1 MIQRKRFAPV
11 SVGVLL
17 AASLAAPVG
26 AQETDGYP
34 LKTFL
39 GLTAFDDVA
48 MAPDGRQVAFIAFN
62 DDYEADRMESA
73 VYSVPIDES
82 GRPGEALRLTYEPG
96 SYSALAW
103 SPDSDRLAFLSTRG
117 DLEGAQLFLLDMRG
131 GEPLRLTDPE
141 RFEKGVAAFDW
152 LPDGG
157 LVFAAPVSHGEDEE
171 KEWKELYSDAKVLP
185 GRDPRT
191 GFWQLALTEGDYEDP
206 DSLTAIEM
214 SVTELKVAPDGAR
227 LAFMSGPPTEPE
239 VFFDDFAA
247 REIYLLPID
256 QGAEARRLTSNLVSE
271 GGLLWSRDGR
281 FLYAGALGEPGAGRT
296 IWTQGRIYRFD
307 PQSGAMERLAEGFE
321 GSLSAPEA
329 VLPDGRLL
337 ATGALS
343 TRESLYVID
352 GTGGGI
358 EQVSDYAGQVIAPS
372 ASRDGRAL
380 AFALITDQD
389 YPELYVA
396 RGTSRAGQA
405 RQATRLNV
413 AIDTLPK
420 PDVEVISWENGEGDT
435 IEGVLYWPPGR
446 QGASGLPLIVDIH
459 GGPWSLRTESMVLNG
474 GQSAYYPAL
483 LASRGYLVLEP
494 NYRGGT
500 GRGDEFLHAIEG
512 YSCSRPATD
521 ILTGVDHLVE
531 RGWADSERMGVM
543 GYSYGGVL
551 TNCLIVRTDRFD
563 AAASGAGIWND
574 ISYFGTADNFVQNIV
589 RNLNRPP
596 WEAFEE
602 YWKESAVSGAANITT
617 PTIITIGG
625 ADRRVPTTQGYE
637 LYRTLVWLD
646 VPTRLLVFPGEP
658 HGFRKPSHKLA
669 KVRAE
674 IDWLDG
680 YVLGESS
687 ATRE

>member
-1 MIQRKRFAPV
+1 MVQRMRLAAA
-11 SVGVLL
+11 SAGVLL
-17 AASLAAPVG
+17 AAVLAAPAG
-26 AQETDGYP
+26 AQETNGYP

-39 GLTAFDDVA
+39 GLTDFDDVVV
-48 MAPDGRQVAFIAFN
+48 APDGRQVAFIASSEDF
-62 DDYEADRMESA
+62 ESDRTESA
-73 VYSVPIDES
+73 VYRLPIGES

-96 SYSALAW
+96 SYSGLAW
-103 SPDSDRLAFLSTRG
+103 SPDSRRLAFLSTRG

-131 GEPLRLTDPE
+131 GEPRRLTDPE
-141 RFEKGVAAFDW
+141 QFKKGVAAFDW

-157 LVFAAPVSHGEDEE
+157 LVFAAPVSRGEEEE
-171 KEWKELYSDAKVLP
+171 KEWKDLYADAKVLP
-185 GRDPRT
+185 GRTPHT
-191 GFWQLALTEGDYEDP
+191 AFWRMSIGDGDSEDF

-214 SVTELKVAPDGAR
+214 SVTEMKVAPDGMR
-227 LAFMSGPPTEPE
+227 TAFVSGPPTEPE
-239 VFFDDFAA
+239 PFFDDFSVS
-247 REIYLLPID
+247 EIYLLANEK
-256 QGAEARRLTSNLVSE
+256 GAEARRLTRNLIAE
-271 GGLLWSRDGR
+271 DGLLWSRDGQA
-281 FLYAGALGEPGAGRT
+281 LYAGALGEPDAEHT

-307 PQSGAMERLAEGFE
+307 AQSGAAERLAGGFE
-321 GSLSAPEA
+321 GSLSAPEG

-343 TRESLYVID
+343 TRENLYVID
-352 GTGGGI
+352 GTGRRI

-372 ASRDGRAL
+372 TSRDARVV
-380 AFALITDQD
+380 AFALVTDGA

-396 RGTSRAGQA
+396 QGATRAAEG
-405 RQATRLNV
+405 RQATRLNA

-420 PDVEVISWENGEGDT
+420 PEVEAISWANGEGDT
-435 IEGVLYWPPGR
+435 VEGVLYWPPGR
-446 QGASGLPLIVDIH
+446 RGASGLPLIVDIH
-459 GGPWSLRTESMVLNG
+459 GGPWSLRTESIALNG
-474 GQSAYYPAL
+474 GAWAYYPAL

-512 YSCSRPATD
+512 HSCSRPATD
-521 ILTGVDHLVE
+521 ILAGVDHLVE

-602 YWKESAVSGAANITT
+602 YWKESAASGAGNIST

-625 ADRRVPTTQGYE
+625 ADRRVPTPQGYE
-637 LYRTLVWLD
+637 LYRTLTWLD
-646 VPTRLLVFPGEP
+646 VPSRLLVFPGEP
-658 HGFRKPSHKLA
+658 HGFRKPAHKLA

-674 IDWLDG
+674 IEWLDR
-680 YVLGESS
+680 YVLGQPP